1 MRWLN
6 FRGSVDGVEDGGGEG
21 LVAVA
26 TDSSVSLYRITPL
39 TIPRTGEPS
48 TTTTT
53 ATTTS
58 PSYQLKSLK
67 EWNTLGVWTSSR
79 RRGSV

>member
-48 TTTTT
+48 ITTTT
-53 ATTTS
+53 ATTS
-58 PSYQLKSLK
+58 PSYQPKSLK
-67 EWNTLGVWTSSR
+67 ECNTLGVWRSSR